1 MTIRKIIPKTI
12 RSISALVRIALIACG
27 CTLIS
32 ACGGAF
38 GTSNATAPGNTP
50 NIAAQVSFRVV
61 GTLGTPFSLLISDAD
76 SSWQVRGVVPL
87 SIVII
92 NTKTPVRMVATKLVN
107 DSSLLSIEII
117 SGFSVVQL
125 SSTTAAF
132 GVAVGSFGGKLS
144 NFVAPASPDVRFFV
158 KAPTGAV
165 FNALI
170 EDLSHGELVQT
181 RTPALLLFDMPN
193 SGNITKRVDGI
204 FNLVNFFGPFDIDM
218 IVGGSLVKVAA
229 GGTHATLKFP

>member
-1 MTIRKIIPKTI
+1 MTI
-12 RSISALVRIALIACG
+12 RSINVLVRTALIACG
-27 CTLIS
+27 CALLS

-38 GTSNATAPGNTP
+38 GTSNSTLPGRTP
-50 NIAAQVSFRVV
+50 NIAAQVSFRIV

-76 SSWQVRGVVPL
+76 SSWQVNGVVPL
-87 SIVII
+87 GIVII
-92 NTKTPVRMVATKLVN
+92 NTKTPVRMVATKLAN

-117 SGFSVVQL
+117 SGFSVAQL

-144 NFVAPASPDVRFFV
+144 SFAAPASPDVRFFV
-158 KAPTGAV
+158 KGPTNSV

-170 EDLSHGELVQT
+170 EDLSMGEIVQM
-181 RTPALLLFDMPN
+181 RAPALVLFDRPN
-193 SGNITKRVDGI
+193 SGNISKRVDGI
-204 FNLVNFFGPFDIDM
+204 FDQVNFFGTFDIDM
-218 IVGGSLVKVAA
+218 IVGDSLVRVAV

>member
-1 MTIRKIIPKTI
+1 MAPAQRVCCARVRRELTCRKREKKYRTMTICKTI

-27 CTLIS
+27 CALIS

-38 GTSNATAPGNTP
+38 GTSNSTAPGNTP
-50 NIAAQVSFRVV
+50 NIAGQVSFRVV

-76 SSWQVRGVVPL
+76 SSWQVQGVVP
-87 SIVII
+87 
-92 NTKTPVRMVATKLVN
+92 
-107 DSSLLSIEII
+107 LSIEII

-158 KAPTGAV
+158 KAPSNAV

-170 EDLSHGELVQT
+170 EDLSHGETVQM
-181 RTPALLLFDMPN
+181 RAPALLLFDKPN
-193 SGNITKRVDGI
+193 SGNITKRGDGI
-204 FNLVNFFGPFDIDM
+204 FSLVNFFGPFDIDM

-229 GGTHATLKFP
+229 GGSHATLKFP

>member
-1 MTIRKIIPKTI
+1 M
-12 RSISALVRIALIACG
+12 RSINALVLTLLVAFSCA
-27 CTLIS
+27 LIS

-38 GTSNATAPGNTP
+38 GTSNSTRPGTTP

-76 SSWQVRGVVPL
+76 SSWQVHGVVPL

-117 SGFSVVQL
+117 SGVSVTQV
-125 SSTTAAF
+125 SSTTAGF

-158 KAPTGAV
+158 KAPSGAV

-170 EDLSHGELVQT
+170 EDLSHGEIVQM
-181 RTPALLLFDMPN
+181 RAPALLLFDKPN
-193 SGNITKRVDGI
+193 SGNISKRVDGI

-218 IVGGSLVKVAA
+218 IVAGSLVRVAA
-229 GGTHATLKFP
+229 GGSHATLKFP

>member
-1 MTIRKIIPKTI
+1 MTICKTI
-12 RSISALVRIALIACG
+12 RSINALVRIALIACG
-27 CTLIS
+27 CALIS

-38 GTSNATAPGNTP
+38 GTSNSTAPGNTP
-50 NIAAQVSFRVV
+50 NIAGQVSFRVV

-76 SSWQVRGVVPL
+76 SSWQVQGVVPL

-107 DSSLLSIEII
+107 NSSLLSIEII

-132 GVAVGSFGGKLS
+132 GMAVGSFGGKLS

-158 KAPTGAV
+158 KAPSSAV

-170 EDLSHGELVQT
+170 EDLSHGETVQM
-181 RTPALLLFDMPN
+181 RAPALLLFDKPN
-193 SGNITKRVDGI
+193 SGNITKRIDGI
-204 FNLVNFFGPFDIDM
+204 FSLVNFFGPFDIDM

-229 GGTHATLKFP
+229 GGSHATLKFP

>member
-1 MTIRKIIPKTI
+1 MTICKTI
-12 RSISALVRIALIACG
+12 RSINALARIALIAGG
-27 CTLIS
+27 CALIS

-38 GTSNATAPGNTP
+38 GTSNSTRPGRTP

-76 SSWQVRGVVPL
+76 SSWQVQGVVPL
-87 SIVII
+87 GIVII

-107 DSSLLSIEII
+107 NSSLLSIEII
-117 SGFSVVQL
+117 SGFSVTQV

-144 NFVAPASPDVRFFV
+144 NFAAPASPDVRFFV
-158 KAPTGAV
+158 KGPTNSV
-165 FNALI
+165 FDALI
-170 EDLSHGELVQT
+170 EDLSAGEIVQM
-181 RTPALLLFDMPN
+181 RAPALVLFDRPN
-193 SGNITKRVDGI
+193 NGDISKRVDGI
-204 FNLVNFFGPFDIDM
+204 FNQVNFFGSFDIDM
-218 IVGGSLVKVAA
+218 IVGGSLVRVAA